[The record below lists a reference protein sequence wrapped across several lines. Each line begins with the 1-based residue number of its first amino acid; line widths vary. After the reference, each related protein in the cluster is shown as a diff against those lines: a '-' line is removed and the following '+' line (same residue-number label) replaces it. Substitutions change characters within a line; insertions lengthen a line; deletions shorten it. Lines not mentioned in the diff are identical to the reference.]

1 MTGLIVI
8 DESGDLG
15 SSGTEY
21 FSIAALIVLRPRYLK
36 KAADLLPSNEER
48 KWHNSTPSFR
58 NEILSTMSDLD
69 FRVVYTVVNKNNPLD
84 HHPIYGN
91 KLYETVLRQVIS
103 DAMDVLPCRD
113 ANVFLDSCSFI
124 SINRLREIVKE
135 ESVRHN
141 VNIKNVAKIQ
151 SQQNKCIQLVDF
163 IVGGYKAYCEL
174 GDNTIDVINS
184 KVSVARRR

>member
-15 SSGTEY
+15 SSGTKY
-21 FSIAALIVLRPRYLK
+21 FSVAALIVLRPRYLK
-36 KAADLLPSNEER
+36 KAADLLPNHEEH

-58 NEILSTMSDLD
+58 KEILSAMSDLD
-69 FRVVYTVVNKNNPLD
+69 FRLVYTVVDKNNPLD

-91 KLYETVLRQVIS
+91 RLYETVLRQVIS

-113 ANVFLDSCSFI
+113 TNVFLDSCSFVSI
-124 SINRLREIVKE
+124 SRFREIVKE
-135 ESVRHN
+135 EAAKHN
-141 VNIKNVAKIQ
+141 VNIKLIAKIQ
-151 SQQNKCIQLVDF
+151 SQQNKCVQLVDF
-163 IVGGYKAYCEL
+163 IVGGCKAYCEF
-174 GDNTIDVINS
+174 GDGTINVIGS